1 MVRVGINNRQ
11 LDVVSAFYQAEPQ
24 ESTQGAQALV
34 QRPSRLSEVLY
45 KIVALEFV
53 AIFLAASFAMGLY
66 YWIVLGAHVSV
77 SFCVPGA
84 LAIATLIVLV
94 SIGFHHYAKIQ
105 SHRKRWY
112 VRAGIGAVGLAF
124 SLFLSLLFL
133 SKVADQYSRGAF
145 FFQFVVVSMVIV
157 GVRAITSNKLHAAI
171 ARNEIEAR
179 RVVLIGRNDYCG
191 HVIENL
197 AKSGL
202 RIQAT
207 IPFPSAGATDDNE
220 TSPNDNDVFRQ
231 IVRQCR
237 PLCPDDILML
247 ATEKDLPDV
256 ERLTSALSELPASL
270 HMMPVGL
277 EDILATAK
285 FAELGLV
292 PTIQLLQQ
300 PLSLF
305 DRFAKR
311 TFDLIA
317 STIGLILFCPL
328 FILVAVA
335 IKLESRGPAIFRQH
349 RHGFN
354 NEIIRVFKFRTMR
367 TIEDGANFTQAVKN
381 DPRVTNFGSIL
392 RKTNIDEL
400 PQLVNV
406 LLGEMSLVGPRPHP
420 LALNFR
426 FEDKLLPLFRRHNVK
441 PGITGWA
448 QVNGCR
454 GETDTLEKMQKRLQY
469 DLYYIDHWSF
479 LLDIQIIMMTL
490 VSKKAYSNAH

>member
-1 MVRVGINNRQ
+1 M
-11 LDVVSAFYQAEPQ
+11 SAFYQAEPRD
-24 ESTQGAQALV
+24 STQGTQPLV
-34 QRPSRLSEVLY
+34 QRPSRLSDVLY

-53 AIFLAASFAMGLY
+53 AIFLAASIAMDLY
-66 YWIVLGAHVSV
+66 YWIALGAQVPV

-94 SIGFHHYAKIQ
+94 SIAFRHYAKIQ

-112 VRAGIGAVGLAF
+112 VRAGVGAVGLAF

-133 SKVADQYSRGAF
+133 SKVAEQYSRGAF
-145 FFQFVVVSMVIV
+145 LFQFIVVSMVIV

-179 RVVLIGRNDYCG
+179 RVILIGGKDYWG
-191 HVIENL
+191 HVIEKL
-197 AKSGL
+197 TKSGL

-207 IPFPSAGATDDNE
+207 IPFPSAGATDANE
-220 TSPNDNDVFRQ
+220 TNRNDDVFRQ

-247 ATEKDLPDV
+247 ATEKDLPHV
-256 ERLTSALSELPASL
+256 QLLAGALSELPASL

-292 PTIQLLQQ
+292 PTIQLLEQ

-305 DRFAKR
+305 ERFVKR
-311 TFDLIA
+311 TFDLIV
-317 STIGLILFCPL
+317 STIGLILLCPL
-328 FILVAVA
+328 FILVAAA

-367 TIEDGANFTQAVKN
+367 SIEDGASFTQAVKN

-400 PQLVNV
+400 PQLINV

-490 VSKKAYSNAH
+490 VSKKAYSNAY

>member
-1 MVRVGINNRQ
+1 M
-11 LDVVSAFYQAEPQ
+11 SAFYQAEPRD
-24 ESTQGAQALV
+24 STQGTQPLV
-34 QRPSRLSEVLY
+34 QRPSRLSDVLY

-53 AIFLAASFAMGLY
+53 AIFLAASIAMDLY
-66 YWIVLGAHVSV
+66 YWIALGAQVPV

-94 SIGFHHYAKIQ
+94 SIAFRHYAKIQ

-112 VRAGIGAVGLAF
+112 VRAGVGAVGLAF

-133 SKVADQYSRGAF
+133 SKVAEQYSRGAF
-145 FFQFVVVSMVIV
+145 LFQFIVVSMVIV

-179 RVVLIGRNDYCG
+179 RVILIGGKDYWG
-191 HVIENL
+191 HVIEKL
-197 AKSGL
+197 TKSGL

-207 IPFPSAGATDDNE
+207 IPFPSATDANE
-220 TSPNDNDVFRQ
+220 TNRNDDVFRQ

-247 ATEKDLPDV
+247 ATEKDLPHV
-256 ERLTSALSELPASL
+256 QLLAGALSELPASL

-292 PTIQLLQQ
+292 PTIQLLEQ

-305 DRFAKR
+305 ERFVKR
-311 TFDLIA
+311 TFDLIV
-317 STIGLILFCPL
+317 STIGLILLCPL
-328 FILVAVA
+328 FILVAAA

-367 TIEDGANFTQAVKN
+367 SIEDGASFTQAVKN

-400 PQLVNV
+400 PQLINV

-490 VSKKAYSNAH
+490 VSKKAYSNAY

>member
-1 MVRVGINNRQ
+1 M
-11 LDVVSAFYQAEPQ
+11 SAFYQAEPR
-24 ESTQGAQALV
+24 ESTQGAQPLV
-34 QRPSRLSEVLY
+34 QRPTRLSDVLY
-45 KIVALEFV
+45 KIIALEFV
-53 AIFLAASFAMGLY
+53 AIFLAASIAMGLY
-66 YWIVLGAHVSV
+66 YWSVLGAQVSV
-77 SFCVPGA
+77 SFCVGGA

-94 SIGFHHYAKIQ
+94 SIAFHHYAKIQ

-112 VRAGIGAVGLAF
+112 VRAGIGAVSVAF
-124 SLFLSLLFL
+124 TLFLSLLFL
-133 SKVADQYSRGAF
+133 SKIADQYSRGAF
-145 FFQFVVVSMVIV
+145 LFQFVVVSMVIV
-157 GVRAITSNKLHAAI
+157 AVRAITSNELHAAI
-171 ARNEIEAR
+171 AKNKIEAR
-179 RVVLIGRNDYCG
+179 RLILIGRNDHCG
-191 HVIENL
+191 HVMEKLI
-197 AKSGL
+197 KSGL

-207 IPFPSAGATDDNE
+207 IPFPPTDAIDDNK
-220 TSPNDNDVFRQ
+220 TSPNDDDVFRQ
-231 IVRQCR
+231 IARQCR
-237 PLCPDDILML
+237 PLSPDDILIL
-247 ATEKDLPDV
+247 ATEKDLANV
-256 ERLTSALSELPASL
+256 QLLAGALSELPASL
-270 HMMPVGL
+270 HMMPFGL
-277 EDILATAK
+277 EGILATAK

-292 PTIQLLQQ
+292 PTIQLLEQ
-300 PLSLF
+300 PLSQF
-305 DRFAKR
+305 DRFVKR
-311 TFDLIA
+311 AFDLII
-317 STIGLILFCPL
+317 STMGLVLFCPL

-381 DPRVTNFGSIL
+381 DPRVTKFGSIL

-420 LALNFR
+420 LALNFK
-426 FEDKLLPLFRRHNVK
+426 FEDKLIPLFRRHNVK

-479 LLDIQIIMMTL
+479 LLDMQIIMMTL
-490 VSKKAYSNAH
+490 VSKKAYSNAC

>member
-1 MVRVGINNRQ
+1 MVRVGISTRQ
-11 LDVVSAFYQAEPQ
+11 LDVVSAFYQAEPR
-24 ESTQGAQALV
+24 ESTQGAQPLV

-53 AIFLAASFAMGLY
+53 ATFLAASIAMGLY
-66 YWIVLGAHVSV
+66 YWIVLGAQVSV

-94 SIGFHHYAKIQ
+94 SLGFRHYAKIQ

-112 VRAGIGAVGLAF
+112 VKAGIGAVGLAF

-133 SKVADQYSRGAF
+133 SKVADHYSRGAF
-145 FFQFVVVSMVIV
+145 LFQFVVVSMVIV

-179 RVVLIGRNDYCG
+179 RLILIGRKDHCG
-191 HVIENL
+191 HVIEKL
-197 AKSGL
+197 TKSGL

-207 IPFPSAGATDDNE
+207 IPFPSADATD
-220 TSPNDNDVFRQ
+220 DNDVFRQ

-247 ATEKDLPDV
+247 ATEKDLANV
-256 ERLTSALSELPASL
+256 QLLAGALSELPASL
-270 HMMPVGL
+270 HMMPIGL

-292 PTIQLLQQ
+292 PTIQLLEQ

-305 DRFAKR
+305 DRFVKR
-311 TFDLIA
+311 TFDLIV
-317 STIGLILFCPL
+317 STVGLVLFCPL
-328 FILVAVA
+328 FILIAVA

-367 TIEDGANFTQAVKN
+367 TIEDGANFTQAVKH

-420 LALNFR
+420 LALNFK

-479 LLDIQIIMMTL
+479 LLDMQIIMMTL
-490 VSKKAYSNAH
+490 VSKKAYSNAY